1 MDTFDPTQKD
11 FLATASD
18 DLRKLMSG
26 LAKEQKLARG
36 DVLFEQGDTG
46 DSLYAILS
54 GALEFSVISS
64 DGRKMTLDVMR
75 KGAVFGEISLF
86 DPGER
91 TATVT
96 AIEPAQIWAVRNAD
110 VLTALKDN
118 PAIGLD
124 MIQLAGC
131 RMRWMGTQLS
141 EQVFLSL
148 PVRLA
153 RKILHLTE
161 GAADKNPT
169 LKLSQAELAE
179 FVSASREAVSKILAV
194 WKREKIVNLPRGG
207 VQVLDRS
214 SLKELGDFQIY

>member
-18 DLRKLMSG
+18 DLRKLISG

-46 DSLYAILS
+46 DSLFAILS

-124 MIQLAGC
+124 MIQLAGR

-161 GAADKNPT
+161 GAADENPT

-207 VQVLDRS
+207 VQVLDRA

>member
-1 MDTFDPTQKD
+1 MNTDHIGAQN

-18 DLRKLMSG
+18 ELRALMSS
-26 LAKEQKLARG
+26 LAHEQTLKRG
-36 DVLFEQGDTG
+36 KTLFEQGDEG

-75 KGAVFGEISLF
+75 EGAVFGEISLF

-96 AIEPAQIWAVRNAD
+96 ATEDTRIWAVRNSD
-110 VLTALKDN
+110 VLVALRDS

-124 MIQLAGC
+124 MIQLAGR

-161 GAADKNPT
+161 GSAEESPT

-194 WKREKIVNLPRGG
+194 WKREGIVNLPRGG
-207 VQVLDRS
+207 VQVLDRP